1 MIHAEQLDAI
11 PRDRLGS
18 LGERVRAAGLRVRPI
33 LASAPALPEG
43 MRRPGLALRLAGEPL
58 ARLFFLHDVVAEDAC
73 AEALGTELRDA
84 LLADGLLSHVEGGIR
99 SNVQL
104 SPDEGAIVEHPPS
117 LGAVELAMSL
127 ASGRV
132 SRALAFGADLR
143 ASALSRVA
151 DEVVAFDPRPRTGAL
166 LRANAALAGT
176 AIATPEQLAEGSFD
190 LVAIDLR
197 FDDPVERVAL
207 SRAVESLAPGGILC
221 AVVESLDRGLLDV
234 LTPPEPLQLLA
245 IELPARPIEEACAL
259 RAAALHPELGE
270 AYAHAFDS
278 AIATWTARRISH
290 VTRGVLVVRRAE
302 PAFRVPRFVER
313 ASRIDRAFAACVA
326 AHLPDAELL
335 DASLAVP
342 RGTHAREV
350 DDGIALRPPHA
361 QAALSLG
368 RQHAEVLERV
378 HAASNVRAA
387 LEGFAKARN
396 APLDDVVAA
405 LLPAVREALRAGLLE
420 VAS

>member
-11 PRDRLGS
+11 PHGRLGS

-58 ARLFFLHDVVAEDAC
+58 ARLFFLHDVVSADAC
-73 AEALGTELRDA
+73 AEALGAELRDA
-84 LLADGLLSHVEGGIR
+84 LLSDGLLTHVEGGIR
-99 SNVQL
+99 SNVLL
-104 SPDEGAIVEHPPS
+104 SPDEGTIVEHPPL
-117 LGAVELAMSL
+117 LGAVGLAMSL
-127 ASGRV
+127 VSGRV
-132 SRALAFGADLR
+132 ARALAFGGDLR
-143 ASALSRVA
+143 ACALSRVA

-176 AIATPEQLAEGSFD
+176 TIATPEQLGDGPFD
-190 LVAIDLR
+190 LVAIDVR

-207 SRAVESLAPGGILC
+207 SRVESLAPGGILC
-221 AVVESLDRGLLDV
+221 AVVESLDRGLLEV

-245 IELPARPIEEACAL
+245 LDLPAHPIEEACAL

-302 PAFRVPRFVER
+302 PAFRVPRFAER
-313 ASRIDRAFAACVA
+313 ESRIDRAFAACVT

-342 RGTHAREV
+342 RGTRAREV
-350 DDGIALRPPHA
+350 DDGVALRPPHT
-361 QAALSLG
+361 QAAISLG
-368 RQHAEVLERV
+368 PLHAEVLERV
-378 HAASNVRAA
+378 HAASSVRAA

-396 APLDDVVAA
+396 ASLDDVIAA